1 MRCILLTRD
10 RKHSMST
17 KTIARLASE
26 GFFKTLLEDIR
37 AAGTWKA
44 ERIITSPQ
52 AANIGVKGSTG
63 KVRYSLPPLDA

>member
-1 MRCILLTRD
+1 MA
-10 RKHSMST
+10 T
-17 KTIARLASE
+17 KTVARLASE

-52 AANIGVKGSTG
+52 AAKITVQGSSVKVLPWCACS
-63 KVRYSLPPLDA
+63 PPLTRW